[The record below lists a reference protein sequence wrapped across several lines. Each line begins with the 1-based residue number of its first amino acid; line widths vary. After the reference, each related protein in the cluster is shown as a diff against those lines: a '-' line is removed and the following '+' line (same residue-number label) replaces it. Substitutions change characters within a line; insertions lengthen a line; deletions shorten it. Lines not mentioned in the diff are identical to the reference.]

1 VVIGEAEVV
10 PRVEPAV
17 VGVAKRGEGSDI
29 DHGSVSHRRGVDAGM
44 QAMWGRRESRQE
56 TPM

>member
-1 VVIGEAEVV
+1 MVIGEAEMV
-10 PRVEPAV
+10 PCIEPAV
-17 VGVAKRGEGSDI
+17 VGVAQGIEGSDI

-44 QAMWGRRESRQE
+44 RAMWGPHESRQE